1 MILPLFDSHGN
12 LNMVNVPEEILYL
25 QTDGYGGLRFYSDRD
40 ELRAVKLIGEWSD
53 LLSREGFMR
62 VDRGTIVNLKK
73 VSDFDPKLGIL
84 EIRTAEKRICIP
96 TTELMLRQ
104 LKLAFPNKH

>member
-12 LNMVNVPEEILYL
+12 LNMVNVSEEILYL
-25 QTDGYGGLRFYSDRD
+25 QTDGFGGLRFYSDRD
-40 ELRAVKLIGEWSD
+40 ELRALKLVEEWSD

-62 VDRGTIVNLKK
+62 MDRGTIVNLKK

-84 EIRTAEKRICIP
+84 EIRTADKRICLP
-96 TTELMLRQ
+96 ATE
-104 LKLAFPNKH
+104 P